1 MKKNVLLASA
11 ALVTLGMTGSVNADE
26 KVVSESAIV
35 ASTPEKVAKA
45 ATEVP
50 AKAAT
55 EVSEKAEDKQA
66 EPVVD
71 ETADQAPEFSQA
83 YIEKVNQWVARLTQ
97 VSNQLDKLETT
108 NDFNLAAFLKTY
120 YYDMMALQGDI
131 EAYMEANDV
140 SEEAQML
147 LDGLDA
153 YLSSVAPVM
162 DQLEDLQHKFD
173 NGELTKEQLLAEV
186 QAIMMAA
193 EAEGDTAPKQV
204 DEVKPVEAA
213 PVEQEAVVAPATVE
227 TLPETGSDAKSFI
240 SAIGAVLAGLTIW
253 GFGFKKRG

>member
-26 KVVSESAIV
+26 KMSSEAAIV
-35 ASTPEKVAKA
+35 ATTPEKL
-45 ATEVP
+45 

-66 EPVVD
+66 ETVVD
-71 ETADQAPEFSQA
+71 ETADQTPEFSQA
-83 YIEKVNQWVARLTQ
+83 YIEKVNQWAAHLIQ

-131 EAYMEANDV
+131 EAYIEANDV

-193 EAEGDTAPKQV
+193 EAEDATAPKQA
-204 DEVKPVEAA
+204 DTVKPVEAA
-213 PVEQEAVVAPATVE
+213 PVEQEAVAAPATVE

-240 SAIGAVLAGLTIW
+240 SVIGAGLAGLTIW